1 MFGVSS
7 LFYANRQRCVLPVC
21 YLLTNIVGSTQEA
34 HIIFFK
40 ANFTENSHH
49 FVYFS
54 RKHTGSTHVCFLCAT
69 FWLCDIINGAQCRQD
84 TAQIKLY
91 GSSKIIFVFSTIPI
105 IVLFLNQGY
114 MSEAGAA
121 VVDLKLGLKV
131 VPNTKVVRLASETFN
146 YMRIDREKA
155 RAKKVIGEKFPKVGR
170 HFNRMGL
177 PPKVCY

>member
-1 MFGVSS
+1 M
-7 LFYANRQRCVLPVC
+7 
-21 YLLTNIVGSTQEA
+21 
-34 HIIFFK
+34 
-40 ANFTENSHH
+40 
-49 FVYFS
+49 
-54 RKHTGSTHVCFLCAT
+54 
-69 FWLCDIINGAQCRQD
+69 
-84 TAQIKLY
+84 
-91 GSSKIIFVFSTIPI
+91 FSTSPI
-105 IVLFLNQGY
+105 IDLFLNQGY

-177 PPKVCY
+177 PPKVCFCEIINELIRSKYESSSLVFTNFFYQYYVIFLYTFFN

>member
-1 MFGVSS
+1 
-7 LFYANRQRCVLPVC
+7 
-21 YLLTNIVGSTQEA
+21 
-34 HIIFFK
+34 
-40 ANFTENSHH
+40 
-49 FVYFS
+49 
-54 RKHTGSTHVCFLCAT
+54 
-69 FWLCDIINGAQCRQD
+69 
-84 TAQIKLY
+84 
-91 GSSKIIFVFSTIPI
+91 
-105 IVLFLNQGY
+105 

-177 PPKVCY
+177 PPKVCYCEINNFLTFPACFEIPIFFSNLNYNCSNLLDMRNLQELCYQKLF